1 MLQGSVELQGSL
13 TISFFLSQSWK
24 GACWTAVFVII
35 VNVCT
40 AVVVVIAVIVIVV
53 AAVVTVVFA
62 VVVTS
67 LFLKEVRRW
76 C

>member
-24 GACWTAVFVII
+24 GACWTAVFVIV

-40 AVVVVIAVIVIVV
+40 AVVVVIVIVIVV